1 LTLSETLGIAGLR
14 ETNQHSRAEG
24 SERIFCAIR
33 NRHSNAKMGSSRWKQ
48 RGSACPSSFRLLGLL
63 LFFLVCLNNR
73 HTRVTAWT
81 WSSETET
88 AEADE
93 SAELVSPLVNRQL
106 TASVQAHAWP
116 TTPTSILCEGLAFAQ
131 QAEGN
136 QGDDWSYLD
145 GLATLLQDLY
155 KHVGDDVDESS
166 FAFTWESARAL
177 ALRAAASEGTTEGGL
192 LRLGLA
198 MRSGSPLCETHRS
211 LARQALGKARLSTLA
226 SASRV
231 PVFAVVYP
239 QGRLL
244 LDPREL
250 QSFDWTSVGIAT
262 SSEDSGDSTTLLD
275 DYLLPGEQPRS
286 YPTNTTTASS
296 SRGFVVLYGDLGSR
310 AWSRLY
316 QKLIILEVPLVVRH
330 LGAVTF
336 EQGEEVSTAT
346 STTLQ
351 GYGVRLDIRNVEYKV
366 FDDRRDK
373 LQDGETTT
381 NGLLNLTAQ
390 PETLPGDFLAGVDLE
405 KLGLADNV
413 DLKLALWQ
421 QHENQQSQSQKVPPV
436 WQRRQLPLQAAT
448 VLAKAADPLAL
459 LEEVSQNLPSLASLL
474 VHVKIPPELQAAA
487 QVLEDDRS
495 LVPGRLYVNGRPVSL
510 EAPSFNVFE
519 ILNLVRQEEAAL
531 RTLETALGS
540 YLDTAALQLVQQA
553 WIQGEEFE
561 SVPVSNQDD
570 MMLGE
575 EDKAVRIDVGR
586 GWKNAII
593 YLNDVEKDPQYARWP
608 RSVRSM
614 LQSMQFGMPPMV
626 RRNMFTVLA
635 VINPLDQPGKEVF
648 QLAMQLIQNS
658 YPARVGV
665 LWVSQEDVDTCRAWL
680 QTQEALD
687 DAEGCPVQPILSNGL
702 TVKELKDTK
711 ATTQAVHRLLVQVVE
726 DYDDEPQIALAFG
739 EYLMAA
745 LEDHIQAVGD
755 VSLFDLI
762 DLYARMME
770 GMGITDAS
778 SAEETAR
785 DALLEPTKTYGT
797 ALRFAVERNLRPGM
811 GFLNGRPLDGTDTNS
826 ISNAFGEEQQHVFGL
841 IMKNTITD
849 TAPKSVYAM
858 LLSGDKVYKKVHP
871 LLFGQAGETASHL
884 MLDSSFGHRS
894 IFFASDPV
902 FAATALFAV
911 DVVLGYS
918 SEHGR
923 EALKAFLDS
932 VDDMP
937 TTIDVAEGA
946 TEVAVGYR
954 ILPASKADADSP
966 LCPILAHAALI
977 DLESLRSIV
986 DGFSGGTTLEDILK
1000 LANLS
1005 MGDGGVDG
1013 SICSDLAYMDKDW
1026 TEEHRILV
1034 NGRSYEPEDGQ
1045 VSQDDLS
1052 LLLAMEYPRARAVYD
1067 SLRSSLP
1074 SERNM
1079 AVDAAGLTAAFL
1091 GVERSKPHSRTA
1103 VVEKVRQL
1111 ESQEGVD
1118 KNPLRIH
1125 VDGSSLGG
1133 SKLQSTVA
1141 VVVDPVSDG
1150 AQRISSILLLMRDTL
1165 GLSIDL
1171 ILSPA
1176 TLIDGD
1182 SKVPITSY
1190 YRFVADMNA
1199 ESPLDPVATFSN
1211 LPTNHLL
1218 TLRMDVPESW
1228 DVQQTDA
1235 IQDTDNLRCDSIAGC
1250 SDDSHS
1256 TDDATVEVGLH
1267 LTKVEY
1273 GLNSLLIFGQC
1284 YESSG
1289 TPPNGLQLVLNPYFT
1304 EEVSSGASGE
1314 VDIEADGSSSFRDLR
1329 ESENQFRYSD
1339 TLVMK
1344 NVGYWQLQANAGV
1357 WSIEIADDSKGFSMF
1372 DFVGGSVANGRI
1384 KASKE
1389 VSSPRRKI
1397 VMTDFVNSGETLLVQ
1412 RRPGFEQESL
1422 FFDTEPTNK
1431 DTSSGETINVF
1442 SLATGHLYERFLKIM
1457 MLSVTRRT
1465 SSPVKFWLFENFLSP
1480 TFKATAKAMADR
1492 IGCEVEFVTY
1502 KWPEWLRGQSEKQ
1515 RIIWGYKILFL
1526 DVLFPLDVKK
1536 IIYVDA
1542 DQVVR
1547 GDLKEL
1553 WDMDLKG
1560 AAYGYTPFCTSR
1572 ESTLGYQFWREGFW
1586 KSHLQGKPY
1595 HISALYVVDLET
1607 FRRKL
1612 VGDQLRAIYQQLSAD
1627 PNSLSNLDQD
1637 LPNYAQ
1643 HQVPIFSLPQEWL
1656 WCESWCS
1663 DETKATA
1670 KTIDLC
1676 NNPMHKEPKVSMAK
1690 RVISGAL
1697 FNESWVELDAEV
1709 DAYEKEYF
1717 LSFEPSE

>member
-1 LTLSETLGIAGLR
+1 
-14 ETNQHSRAEG
+14 
-24 SERIFCAIR
+24 
-33 NRHSNAKMGSSRWKQ
+33 
-48 RGSACPSSFRLLGLL
+48 
-63 LFFLVCLNNR
+63 
-73 HTRVTAWT
+73 
-81 WSSETET
+81 
-88 AEADE
+88 
-93 SAELVSPLVNRQL
+93 VS
-106 TASVQAHAWP
+106 
-116 TTPTSILCEGLAFAQ
+116 
-131 QAEGN
+131 
-136 QGDDWSYLD
+136 
-145 GLATLLQDLY
+145 
-155 KHVGDDVDESS
+155 
-166 FAFTWESARAL
+166 
-177 ALRAAASEGTTEGGL
+177 
-192 LRLGLA
+192 
-198 MRSGSPLCETHRS
+198 
-211 LARQALGKARLSTLA
+211 
-226 SASRV
+226 
-231 PVFAVVYP
+231 VFAVVYP
-239 QGRLL
+239 EGRLL
-244 LDPREL
+244 LDPRVL
-250 QSFDWTSVGIAT
+250 QSYDWTSVGITT
-262 SSEDSGDSTTLLD
+262 SSEDSMDGVVPLD
-275 DYLLPGEQPRS
+275 DYLLPGEEPRS
-286 YPTNTTTASS
+286 YPANTTTASS
-296 SRGFVVLYGDLGSR
+296 AQGFAVLYGDLGSR

-316 QKLIILEVPLVVRH
+316 QKLLILEVPMIVRH

-336 EQGEEVSTAT
+336 EQGEEASRATA
-346 STTLQ
+346 TTLQ

-373 LQDGETTT
+373 LQDGETAT
-381 NGLLNLTAQ
+381 GLLNLTAQ
-390 PETLPGDFLAGVDLE
+390 PETEAGDFLAGVDLE

-448 VLAKAADPLAL
+448 ALTRSADPLAL

-495 LVPGRLYVNGRPVSL
+495 LVPGRLYVNGRPISL

-519 ILNLVRQEEAAL
+519 VLNLVRQEEAAL
-531 RTLETALGS
+531 RKLETALGS
-540 YLDTAALQLVQQA
+540 YLDTAALQLVQHA

-561 SVPVSNQDD
+561 AMPASNQDD
-570 MMLGE
+570 VMTGGD
-575 EDKAVRIDVGR
+575 DKAVRIDVGR

-608 RSVRSM
+608 SSVRSM

-635 VINPLDQPGKEVF
+635 VIDPLDEPGKEVF

-658 YPARVGV
+658 YPARAGV
-665 LWVSQEDVDTCRAWL
+665 LWVNQDDIDVCRTWL
-680 QTQEALD
+680 LTQESLED
-687 DAEGCPVQPILSNGL
+687 TEGCPVEPTLGKRL
-702 TVKELKDTK
+702 ADKELKETK

-726 DYDDEPQIALAFG
+726 EYDHEPQIALAFG

-755 VSLFDLI
+755 VSMFDLI

-770 GMGITDAS
+770 GMGITDAA

-785 DALLEPTKTYGT
+785 EALLQPTNTYGN
-797 ALRFAVERNLRPGM
+797 ALRFAAERNLRPGM
-811 GFLNGRPLDGTDTNS
+811 GFLNGRPLDGTDTS
-826 ISNAFGEEQQHVFGL
+826 AISKAFGEEQQHVFGL

-871 LLFGQAGETASHL
+871 LLFGQTGESASHL
-884 MLDSSFGHRS
+884 MLDSGFGHKA
-894 IFFASDPV
+894 IILASDPV
-902 FAATALFAV
+902 DTATALFAV
-911 DVVLGYS
+911 DIVLGYS
-918 SEHGR
+918 SEYGR
-923 EALKAFLDS
+923 GVLKAFLDS
-932 VDDMP
+932 MNDMP
-937 TTIDVAEGA
+937 TTIDVADGA
-946 TEVAVGYR
+946 TDVVVGYR
-954 ILPASKADADSP
+954 ILPASKADAASP
-966 LCPILAHAALI
+966 LCPILAHAAQVEL
-977 DLESLRSIV
+977 DSLRSIA
-986 DGFSGGTTLEDILK
+986 DGFSETTTLEELLK
-1000 LANLS
+1000 LAKLS
-1005 MGDGGVDG
+1005 TGNGGVDE
-1013 SICSDLAYMDKDW
+1013 SICSDVAYMEDKDW
-1026 TEEHRILV
+1026 TQSHRIIV
-1034 NGRSYEPEDGQ
+1034 NGRSYELEDGQ
-1045 VSQDDLS
+1045 VSRDDLT
-1052 LLLAMEYPRARAVYD
+1052 LLLSMEYPRARAVYD
-1067 SLRSSLP
+1067 RLRSSLS
-1074 SERNM
+1074 SERHM
-1079 AVDAAGLTAAFL
+1079 AVHAAGLTAAFL
-1091 GVERSKPHSRTA
+1091 GVERSKPQGRTA
-1103 VVEKVRQL
+1103 VVEKVRKL
-1111 ESQEGVD
+1111 ESREGID
-1118 KNPLRIH
+1118 ENPLRIH
-1125 VDGSSLGG
+1125 LEGSSLGG
-1133 SKLQSTVA
+1133 SELQSTIA
-1141 VVVDPVSDG
+1141 VVLEPASDG

-1171 ILSPA
+1171 ILTPA
-1176 TLIDGD
+1176 MLIDGD

-1190 YRFVADMNA
+1190 YRFLANTNTG
-1199 ESPLDPVATFSN
+1199 SLLDPVGTFSN

-1228 DVQQTDA
+1228 DVQQTNA

-1256 TDDATVEVGLH
+1256 NDNARVEAGVH

-1304 EEVSSGASGE
+1304 EEISSGASEE
-1314 VDIEADGSSSFRDLR
+1314 VEIEADGSASFRTLGEDT
-1329 ESENQFRYSD
+1329 NQFRYSD

-1357 WSIEIADDSKGFSMF
+1357 WSIEIAEDSKGFSMF
-1372 DFVGGSVANGRI
+1372 DFVGGTVENGRI
-1384 KASKE
+1384 KATKE

-1397 VMTDFVNSGETLLVQ
+1397 VMNDFVNSGETLLVQ
-1412 RRPGFEQESL
+1412 RRPGLEQESL
-1422 FFDTEPTNK
+1422 FFDTELSTSK
-1431 DTSSGETINVF
+1431 DNLSGETINVF

-1480 TFKATAKAMADR
+1480 TFKATAKAMAHR

-1572 ESTLGYQFWREGFW
+1572 EATLGYQFWREGFW
-1586 KSHLQGKPY
+1586 KTHLQGKPY

-1690 RVISGAL
+1690 RVISGSL

-1709 DAYEKEYF
+1709 EAYEKEYF
-1717 LSFEPSE
+1717 QNLEPSE